1 MGFFNS
7 GNSPVYLYDPTSSD
21 IIKLNNQATPP
32 IPEPGRLI
40 IFSKIIE
47 GKQKIFSID
56 SNAEEKELGVDAL
69 KIIEN
74 HFLMGGA
81 NGQPENKSVNEIKTI
96 LGIEQIESDVI
107 SLSSQFSASDI
118 TAVSGSLEKK
128 VDKVKDAD
136 GNEIKHLSTNDF
148 SDEEKQK
155 IEQNRL
161 DILDK
166 VDKQAGYQLTQ
177 EDFTSVLRALLVNI
191 GDVAPNSIKI
201 GDENGIGN
209 NITFNQFKEDFGIN
223 NKVDKE
229 FDIDGN
235 EIKQLSTNDFTDI
248 YKSHIDN
255 LLAIVNTT
263 NEDLDTFAEIIA
275 YIQANKS
282 ELDSLSISSIIG
294 LEDALN
300 SKSDESNNYIKTLD
314 NRNAAST
321 PLDNLGKL
329 SLEFKSGANA
339 NLNTNYAG
347 LLTIT
352 PYTDTS
358 AGALSHQFGFNENG
372 LFYRKSNSDH
382 TAWSDWQGFV
392 YSSSDGSLNLEGDLN
407 FKNGRVINAK
417 NSQGDLQTFIWPRWT
432 DDVTYLNYGE
442 NGFAIR
448 NFSSQSAIFIK
459 DNGNVGIN
467 NANPQ
472 HKLDVSGDI
481 AMPYGTH
488 IKVNNTSFGSKN
500 ILGTRWNGGYD
511 VTELYAPG
519 AVNYQRNFTIS
530 VADSLVGIVAN
541 PSAGYKLLVGGNVG
555 ATAFNQTSDEKLKEN
570 IKDIDINFIDTL
582 SKIELKSYHLKDDE
596 KKNIQFG
603 VIAQQLEKIGLEQ
616 LVNTADHS
624 HNFEKKED
632 AEDFILKKAHL
643 KAKIE
648 KFKNKKQKKV
658 FEINKKEFEK
668 IDDAILEEGDLQG
681 KPSQIQTKNIDYEV
695 DNFKCV
701 WQQKSVNYTNLFILQ
716 QALIN
721 DQQSILR
728 TQGLSFLIDDIKEVY
743 NNEYNNTYEV
753 LTIQGDLIKSIEK
766 NGNTQQQRIDV
777 WVSNGGKV
785 KPKTYNNDE
794 ARTIIKEK
802 AEELILEKYSRDDQ
816 RNIDR
821 ECLHLKA
828 VEGIDPKRLS
838 EDEKRKLQVHKDM
851 GAYIESI
858 LEKCKKLK
866 NDSEKLR
873 NGKLQT
879 LVKSVMDGSAY
890 EGII

>member
-448 NFSSQSAIFIK
+448 NISSQSAIFIK

-519 AVNYQRNFTIS
+519 AVNHQRNFTIS

-582 SKIELKSYHLKDDE
+582 SKIELKSYQLKDDE

-616 LVNTADHS
+616 LVTTADHS
-624 HNFEKKED
+624 YNFEKKEE
-632 AEDFILKKAHL
+632 AEDFILKKSHL

-648 KFKNKKQKKV
+648 KFKNQKQKQV

-701 WQQKSVNYTNLFILQ
+701 WQQKSVNYNNLFLLQ

-721 DQQSILR
+721 DQQSVLR
-728 TQGLSFLIDDIKEVY
+728 TQGLSFLIDDIKDVY

-890 EGII
+890 EVVS

>member
-21 IIKLNNQATPP
+21 IIKLNDQATPP

-519 AVNYQRNFTIS
+519 AVNHQRNFTIS